1 MRLREWGRILLTITM
16 GLTEI
21 IRKLRDNY
29 FWGNILGMIVV
40 VVVLVGAAWIGLDFY
55 TMHGKAVVIPEVRF
69 KSMVEARRM
78 LEEQGLV
85 VMVTD
90 TGYVKSLPADYVL
103 EQSPA
108 SGEKVKPGHV
118 VSIIVNASHTPT
130 LTLPDIIQNSSLR
143 EAIAKLKA
151 MGFKVGTPQY
161 VDGEKDWIYGATV
174 NGRPVMAGDRV
185 PIDVEIIL
193 QAGSGMA
200 SEEDSA
206 DFVNSHMG
214 ETDDF
219 SADDGD
225 IDDFVEIP

>member
-1 MRLREWGRILLTITM
+1 M

-21 IRKLRDNY
+21 LKKLRSNY
-29 FWGNILGMIVV
+29 FWGNILAMIVV
-40 VVVLVGAAWIGLDFY
+40 VVVLIGAAWVGLDIY
-55 TMHGKAVVIPEVRF
+55 TKHGEAVVVPEVRF
-69 KSMVEARRM
+69 KSMVEARRA
-78 LEEQGLV
+78 LESQGLV
-85 VMVTD
+85 VVVTD

-103 EQSPA
+103 EQSPV

-118 VSIIVNASHTPT
+118 VSIIVNASRTPT

-143 EAIAKLKA
+143 EAVVKLKA

-161 VDGEKDWIYGATV
+161 IDGEKDWVYGATV

-206 DFVNSHMG
+206 EFVNSHVQDV
-214 ETDDF
+214 DDF
-219 SADDGD
+219 TEDDGD